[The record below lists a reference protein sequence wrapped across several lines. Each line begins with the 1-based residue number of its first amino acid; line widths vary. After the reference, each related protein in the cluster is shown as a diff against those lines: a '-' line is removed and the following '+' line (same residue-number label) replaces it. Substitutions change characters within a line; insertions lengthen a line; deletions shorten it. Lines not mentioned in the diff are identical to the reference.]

1 VTPLIPLRNLPQK
14 AQFKKGDVLVVFGE
28 LFQRGYAN
36 GIVDEAE
43 RAGLK
48 VIYST
53 VGRRDNDG
61 KLRPLKTA
69 SHPCSSWRE

>member
-1 VTPLIPLRNLPQK
+1 MTPLRTLPVK
-14 AQFKKGDVLVVFGE
+14 AQFKRGDVLVVFGE
-28 LFQRGYAN
+28 LFTRGYAN

-53 VGRRDNDG
+53 VGRRDADG
-61 KLRPLKTA
+61 KLRALNEEELKTKA
-69 SHPCSSWRE
+69 SR